1 MKTKK
6 NKKVSVITL
15 GCAKNL
21 VDSEYLVTG
30 LKHIGY
36 SMTSKV
42 NDSSIVIINTCGF
55 LDIAREESVEKILEI
70 EEKKQ
75 KGLIDKVIVMGCLAE
90 RYGDELQKEIPG
102 VDKFFGS
109 EEHEAVIRFISGK
122 DFNLDDLVLDLE
134 RVREKTNIQKAHF
147 MGHSLGGM
155 IAPAYAKKFPERV
168 LSVGLLSTVAGRSDE
183 DKQKVW
189 NVISDLKD
197 KGVEKTLKNLT
208 NRWFTDNFIEKNP
221 DLVSRRLKQVIDTD
235 KDVFINV
242 FKIYAETEMI
252 SWLKDIKKPCL
263 FMTGEN
269 DGGCTPSHNKKMS
282 NEVKDSKL
290 VIIPEVK
297 HSFLIEAPDQI
308 ANNLIEFIENI

>member
-1 MKTKK
+1 MLFRSKSMFT
-6 NKKVSVITL
+6 V
-15 GCAKNL
+15 
-21 VDSEYLVTG
+21 VTYDLRG
-30 LKHIGY
+30 HGK
-36 SMTSKV
+36 SPV
-42 NDSSIVIINTCGF
+42 NN
-55 LDIAREESVEKILEI
+55 
-70 EEKKQ
+70 
-75 KGLIDKVIVMGCLAE
+75 
-90 RYGDELQKEIPG
+90 
-102 VDKFFGS
+102 
-109 EEHEAVIRFISGK
+109 K

-189 NVISDLKD
+189 SVISDLKD
-197 KGVEKTLKNLT
+197 KGVEQTLKNLT

-263 FMTGEN
+263 LMTGEN

-290 VIIPEVK
+290 VIIPDVK
-297 HSFLIEAPDQI
+297 HSFLIEAPEQI

>member
-1 MKTKK
+1 MSIIDC
-6 NKKVSVITL
+6 NYS
-15 GCAKNL
+15 
-21 VDSEYLVTG
+21 VTG
-30 LKHIGY
+30 SGPAI
-36 SMTSKV
+36 
-42 NDSSIVIINTCGF
+42 F
-55 LDIAREESVEKILEI
+55 LTHGV
-70 EEKKQ
+70 
-75 KGLIDKVIVMGCLAE
+75 GGAE
-90 RYGDELQKEIPG
+90 D
-102 VDKFFGS
+102 
-109 EEHEAVIRFISGK
+109 AWRFITPKLKSMFTVVTYDLRGHGKSPVDNK

-147 MGHSLGGM
+147 IGHSLGGM
-155 IAPAYAKKFPERV
+155 IAPAYAKRFPERV

-189 NVISDLKD
+189 SVISDLKD
-197 KGVEKTLKNLT
+197 KGVEQTLKNLT

-269 DGGCTPSHNKKMS
+269 DGGCTPFHNKKMS
-282 NEVKDSKL
+282 NEIKDSKL
-290 VIIPEVK
+290 VIIPDVK
-297 HSFLIEAPDQI
+297 HSFLIEAPEQI

>member
-1 MKTKK
+1 MSIIDC
-6 NKKVSVITL
+6 NYS
-15 GCAKNL
+15 
-21 VDSEYLVTG
+21 VTG
-30 LKHIGY
+30 SGPAI
-36 SMTSKV
+36 
-42 NDSSIVIINTCGF
+42 F
-55 LDIAREESVEKILEI
+55 LTHGV
-70 EEKKQ
+70 
-75 KGLIDKVIVMGCLAE
+75 GGAE
-90 RYGDELQKEIPG
+90 D
-102 VDKFFGS
+102 
-109 EEHEAVIRFISGK
+109 AWRFITPKLKSMFTVVTYDLRGHGKSPVDNK

-189 NVISDLKD
+189 SVISDLKD
-197 KGVEKTLKNLT
+197 KGVEQTLKNLT

-269 DGGCTPSHNKKMS
+269 DGGCTPYHNKKMS

-297 HSFLIEAPDQI
+297 HSFLIEAPEQI

>member
-1 MKTKK
+1 MSIIDC
-6 NKKVSVITL
+6 NYS
-15 GCAKNL
+15 
-21 VDSEYLVTG
+21 VTG
-30 LKHIGY
+30 SGPAI
-36 SMTSKV
+36 
-42 NDSSIVIINTCGF
+42 F
-55 LDIAREESVEKILEI
+55 LTHGV
-70 EEKKQ
+70 
-75 KGLIDKVIVMGCLAE
+75 GGAE
-90 RYGDELQKEIPG
+90 D
-102 VDKFFGS
+102 
-109 EEHEAVIRFISGK
+109 AWRFITPKLNSMFTVVTYDLRGHGKSPVNNK

-189 NVISDLKD
+189 SVISDLKD
-197 KGVEKTLKNLT
+197 KGVEQTLKNLT

-269 DGGCTPSHNKKMS
+269 DGGCTPYHNKKMS

-297 HSFLIEAPDQI
+297 HSFLIEAPEQI